1 MPVRGL
7 AGTLFG
13 SRRVKYDR
21 KRKARHA
28 QPAQPACKRIGLHR
42 VCFPFHAAGK
52 GTLLGRRQRA
62 GTRCVLEKSVETHG
76 EAILRQ
82 GAIITSGFQP
92 RTRLRKAVSRPVVTN
107 LLRFIGDHAGSLP
120 IHGAEKREFP
130 AGHGS
135 PAPEHKLQLLLRE
148 FLRTAARQ
156 TETGNNTEQA
166 KQSAQGNPSQQSFSG
181 QSAPKLQKDGRQLFN
196 EIRGKHG
203 RLRKARG
210 TAIPCCAVEP
220 DGRRSG
226 LLWST
231 ALGQQRTNH
240 AGKHI
245 ARASLSHACI
255 ARQVNPG
262 AAVRRGNNRTR
273 PLEDE
278 CHAVFPGERTGG
290 GQPVALDIL
299 HGPTCQSGHFARMR
313 S

>member
-156 TETGNNTEQA
+156 TETVERCVAGKAVGARQPLPA
-166 KQSAQGNPSQQSFSG
+166 VIQRAFSAQ
-181 QSAPKLQKDGRQLFN
+181 APKKTDGSSSMRSVGSIAACERRAAQRSPACRGARQQPRRPPP
-196 EIRGKHG
+196 ERS
-203 RLRKARG
+203 
-210 TAIPCCAVEP
+210 PEP
-220 DGRRSG
+220 AANQSC
-226 LLWST
+226 
-231 ALGQQRTNH
+231 GQ
-240 AGKHI
+240 HI
-245 ARASLSHACI
+245 A
-255 ARQVNPG
+255 
-262 AAVRRGNNRTR
+262 
-273 PLEDE
+273 
-278 CHAVFPGERTGG
+278 
-290 GQPVALDIL
+290 
-299 HGPTCQSGHFARMR
+299 
-313 S
+313 